1 MVANYMKALNPL
13 RPSTLLQEVIEV
25 IVSMWREL
33 FISAGALVPILT
45 KIIEHP

>member
-1 MVANYMKALNPL
+1 MKALNSVK
-13 RPSTLLQEVIEV
+13 PSRLLQEVIEV

-33 FISAGALVPILT
+33 LISAGALVLILA